1 MSFKKPFRAVP
12 IKLGDRYRRE
22 QRDSDQKGAVKILSI
37 AALLGATVGAGTI
50 ALDEEGRAGIFSALK
65 PIAVKVGLARARDPQ
80 AGDSWAGCDDARAAG
95 TAPIYSGEPGYRES
109 MDGDGDG
116 IACESYR

>member
-22 QRDSDQKGAVKILSI
+22 QRDSDQKGAVRILSI

-50 ALDEEGRAGIFSALK
+50 ALDEEGRAGIVSALK
-65 PIAVKVGLARARDPQ
+65 PIAVKAGLARARDPQ
-80 AGDSWAGCDDARAAG
+80 AGDSWGGCDDARAAG

-116 IACESYR
+116 IACEPYR

>member
-22 QRDSDQKGAVKILSI
+22 QRDSDRKGAIRILSF
-37 AALLGATVGAGTI
+37 AALLGAIMGTGTI
-50 ALDEEGRAGIFSALK
+50 ALDKESRAAIVSTLK
-65 PIAVKVGLARARDPQ
+65 PIAVKAGLARARQPQ
-80 AGDSWAGCDDARAAG
+80 IGDSWGGCDDARAAG
-95 TAPIYSGEPGYRES
+95 TAPIYSGEPGYRDN

-116 IACESYR
+116 IACEPYL

>member
-37 AALLGATVGAGTI
+37 AALLGAIVGAGTI

-80 AGDSWAGCDDARAAG
+80 AGDSWGGCDDARAAG

-116 IACESYR
+116 IACEPYR